1 MRLGAWDKGVIEEK
15 QKQMLTQQKK
25 FLNTITTTNSYQSEA
40 KLLNKIMV
48 KEYRH
53 KLINKNNL
61 SSNN

>member
-1 MRLGAWDKGVIEEK
+1 
-15 QKQMLTQQKK
+15 MLTQQKK

-48 KEYRH
+48 KEYKH
-53 KLINKNNL
+53 KLIKKNIL

>member
-1 MRLGAWDKGVIEEK
+1 
-15 QKQMLTQQKK
+15 MLTQQKNKKKK

-48 KEYRH
+48 KENRY
-53 KLINKNNL
+53 KLINKNLL